1 MDIKINERALEWYKP
16 RTKKIKLNFEI
27 EVDVDLYVLETLC
40 REINSVKED
49 IVQPIVKDIEYK
61 SIDDHWIVKVVRA
74 TQLLEKPIERT

>member
-1 MDIKINERALEWYKP
+1 MDIKINERAREWYQP
-16 RTKKIKLNFEI
+16 RTKKIKLNFEV

-49 IVQPIVKDIEYK
+49 IVQPIVKDIEHK
-61 SIDDHWIVKVVRA
+61 SIDNHWIVKVVRA